1 VCVFSAQLA
10 SALPSVPNPSSL
22 SCPKEL
28 PIFMNYPLSRTL
40 SLLCLLAAGT
50 ASAVVAQTSPAPVP
64 NAPSAGGAAAA
75 APAGPA
81 KIAVI
86 EFQPAVAQT
95 NEGQRDF
102 AELRK
107 KYEPKQAQIKQMSDE
122 IDTLKKS
129 LQTAGANLSETER
142 ATRLKTIDDKEK
154 ALQRT
159 GEDAQNDYQQEVQQ
173 TFAQVAEKVF
183 GTVQSYAQQNGYTL
197 VVDASQQQSPVLRFN
212 QGTDITA
219 AVVQAYNAK
228 SGVPAPAAAAPSA
241 PSSTTPRRP
250 AASTPAPR

>member
-1 VCVFSAQLA
+1 
-10 SALPSVPNPSSL
+10 
-22 SCPKEL
+22 
-28 PIFMNYPLSRTL
+28 MNHPLFRTL
-40 SLLCLLAAGT
+40 SLSCLLAVGT
-50 ASAVVAQTSPAPVP
+50 GAAAFAQAAAAPVP
-64 NAPSAGGAAAA
+64 NAPGAASAAAAA

-86 EFQPAVAQT
+86 MFQPAVAQT

-102 AELRK
+102 AEIRK

-122 IDTLKKS
+122 IDNLKKG
-129 LQTAGANLSETER
+129 LQTAGANLSESER
-142 ATRLKTIDDKEK
+142 ASRLKSIDDKEK

-173 TFAQVAEKVF
+173 VFSQVAEKVF
-183 GTVQSYAQQNGYTL
+183 ATVQSYAQQNGYTL
-197 VVDASQQQSPVLRFN
+197 VVDAAQQQSPVLWFN

-228 SGVPAPAAAAPSA
+228 SGIPAPPASAPSA
-241 PSSTTPRRP
+241 APPATAPRRP
-250 AASTPAPR
+250 AGSTTTPR